1 VEESTFPVDSHK
13 RHAVSCPCTTTTI
26 SWTEFTHFFII
37 NNTRGDLIYEYDANN
52 NLIGF
57 TYACDGT
64 DIIDPKYLSR
74 TFKLK
79 KDNMCTFCGSDHV
92 NIFPPSL
99 NTGRN
104 LNTDCEFLSKLF
116 VNTQGEKSSWGRQWR
131 DNAISYFLSPI
142 LLHQKFLYF
151 NTINL
156 LKGITFSYSSAHQLL
171 LT

>member
-1 VEESTFPVDSHK
+1 LGRRHAIKTHFNELASYGLTVEESAFPVDSHK

-64 DIIDPKYLSR
+64 DPIDPKYLSR

-79 KDNMCTFCGSDHV
+79 KDNMCTFC
-92 NIFPPSL
+92 
-99 NTGRN
+99 
-104 LNTDCEFLSKLF
+104 
-116 VNTQGEKSSWGRQWR
+116 
-131 DNAISYFLSPI
+131 
-142 LLHQKFLYF
+142 
-151 NTINL
+151 
-156 LKGITFSYSSAHQLL
+156 
-171 LT
+171 